1 MMSRDQNR
9 RSAPPSRGVT
19 LIEVLITLL
28 VLALGL
34 VGMAALHVNV
44 LKNAHSSYYR
54 SIASIMALDYE
65 ERLWLEIAD
74 PAAVGCLTLADG
86 EAIATQMISAWD
98 SGDVFIPEAAI
109 ALTRRTDPLN
119 TTNPRWVE
127 FDLAVTWA
135 EERFQAEFNPET
147 ETSQGELFEYTVRVP
162 CRVEPS

>member
-1 MMSRDQNR
+1 MCSDQNR
-9 RSAPPSRGVT
+9 RRAPLSRGVT
-19 LIEVLITLL
+19 LIEVLVTLL

-74 PAAVGCLTLADG
+74 PEAVGCVTLADG
-86 EAIATQMISAWD
+86 NGIATEMILEWA
-98 SGDVFIPEAAI
+98 SGGIFIPGAAI
-109 ALTRRTDPLN
+109 ALTRRTDPQD

-135 EERFQAEFNPET
+135 EERFQAEFDPVN
-147 ETSQGELFEYTVRVP
+147 ETSQGELFNYTLRVP
-162 CRVEPS
+162 CRVASS